1 MIEKAWA
8 KLNGDYCSIDGGFAR
23 DCLHDLTVHI
33 FISKFLYLISIIF
46 LFFDR
51 GLLLFII
58 ELEKKLNGKNG
69 NIFYGS
75 NCLTEKNKISLC
87 VLVPIQEKINSET
100 ILKEILNLE
109 MVFSILMPIPS

>member
-1 MIEKAWA
+1 MKSGLNWLK
-8 KLNGDYCSIDGGFAR
+8 KLGLNSMEITVV
-23 DCLHDLTVHI
+23 LTEDLLETV
-33 FISKFLYLISIIF
+33 SMTWL
-46 LFFDR
+46 